1 MATMVA
7 EKTST
12 KHSVESS
19 ELQERRNYLI
29 QKIIKNAPKNVPL
42 TDEDIQAEVNMVRYG
57 NRNGKPNRDWK
68 KDLTLLA
75 KVEANVQSS
84 Y

>member
-1 MATMVA
+1 MSTMIAAKV
-7 EKTST
+7 ST
-12 KHSVESS
+12 KPSVASS

-42 TDEDIQAEVNMVRYG
+42 TDKDIQEEINMVRYG
-57 NRNGKPNRDWK
+57 NKNGKPNRDWK

-75 KVEANVQSS
+75 KVEALAGI
-84 Y
+84 